1 MYLLAKFGDNRSH
14 RNGNINSY
22 ISSYRDT
29 LEKAA
34 LTASI
39 RHIVRFLK
47 SEIPIYNSEIPLRLT
62 EKQEAKKKEHRHLLN
77 VLSFTQTQCFSF
89 S

>member
-22 ISSYRDT
+22 ISSYMDT

-39 RHIVRFLK
+39 RHIARFLK
-47 SEIPIYNSEIPLRLT
+47 SEIPIYNSEIPLRLA
-62 EKQEAKKKEHRHLLN
+62 EKQEAKKKEHRQLLN

>member
-22 ISSYRDT
+22 ISSYMDT
-29 LEKAA
+29 LENVA

-39 RHIVRFLK
+39 RHIARFLK
-47 SEIPIYNSEIPLRLT
+47 SEISIYNSEIPPRLA
-62 EKQEAKKKEHRHLLN
+62 EKQEAKKKEHRQLLN
-77 VLSFTQTQCFSF
+77 VLSFMQTQCFSF